1 MIRLE
6 DLRVFVTACD
16 LGSLSA
22 AARELDLTPAVA
34 SAALKRLEHTLDT
47 RLLVRSTRSLRLTP
61 DGTRYLEHARSMLAA
76 HQAGL
81 NALARRQQRLRGTLA
96 LSLPSDLGRNVLL
109 PWIDAFQQS
118 HPDLVLQIRISDRLA
133 DLYRQPVDVAV
144 RYGIPRDSTLVARPL
159 APANRRVLCASPAYL
174 AARGRPTAPSHLTGH
189 NCLRMILGN
198 TVHDHWRFAARG
210 ETQTVTVDGDRI
222 GDDGELVRRWALAG
236 LGVAYKSQL
245 DVAADLAAGR
255 LVPLLDDY
263 QGEAAPLYLVCADR
277 SLLTP
282 AVNALATEL
291 RRRLDLQPA
300 V

>member
-6 DLRVFVTACD
+6 DLRVFVTACG

-34 SAALKRLEHTLDT
+34 SAALKRLEHTLDA

-61 DGTRYLEHARSMLAA
+61 DGTRYLEHARAMLAA

-81 NALARRQQRLRGTLA
+81 NALAHQQQRLSGTLA
-96 LSLPSDLGRNVLL
+96 LSLPSDLGRNLLL
-109 PWIDAFQQS
+109 PWIDAFQQR
-118 HPDLVLQIRISDRLA
+118 HPDLALQVRISDRLA

-144 RYGIPRDSTLVARPL
+144 RYGVPRDSALVARPL
-159 APANRRVLCASPAYL
+159 APENRRVLCASPAYL
-174 AARGRPTAPSHLTGH
+174 AARGRPTAPAHLAGH

-198 TVHDHWRFAARG
+198 TVHDRWQFAARG
-210 ETQTVTVDGDRI
+210 ETQTVTVDGDRV

-236 LGVAYKSQL
+236 LGIAYKSQL

-255 LVPLLDDY
+255 LLPLLEDY
-263 QGEAAPLYLVCADR
+263 KGEAAPLYLVCADR

-282 AVNALATEL
+282 AVTALAAEL
-291 RRRLDLQPA
+291 RQRLDRLA
-300 V
+300 I